1 MPPKQAK
8 YLKFNVPP
16 RQYERLEREARAL
29 GLGVHAYCE
38 RLMGLADADAAGQV
52 GEAPKGAPKASPPR
66 ERGAA
71 PKEKPSDGDA
81 KVARRGAA
89 EAAKD

>member
-8 YLKFNVPP
+8 YLKFNIPP

-38 RLMGLADADAAGQV
+38 RLLGLVDADVTGGAGK
-52 GEAPKGAPKASPPR
+52 APKGAPKASPPKG
-66 ERGAA
+66 RGAA

-81 KVARRGAA
+81 KVARQGAA
-89 EAAKD
+89 GAAKE

>member
-8 YLKFNVPP
+8 YLKFNVTP

-38 RLMGLADADAAGQV
+38 RLLGLVDAAATGRV
-52 GEAPKGAPKASPPR
+52 DEGPKAGPPR
-66 ERGAA
+66 ERGAG

-89 EAAKD
+89 GAAEE